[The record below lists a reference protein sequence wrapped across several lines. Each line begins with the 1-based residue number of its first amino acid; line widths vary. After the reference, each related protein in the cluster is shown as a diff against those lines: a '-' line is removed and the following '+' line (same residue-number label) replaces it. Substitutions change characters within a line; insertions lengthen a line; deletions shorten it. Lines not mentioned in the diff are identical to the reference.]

1 METKPL
7 FKTINAALSFE
18 VGGQIINAVNSS
30 SITIPTGEITIIF
43 GPSGSGKSSLLNM
56 ISGLQPPS
64 VGKLRYKD
72 VELYDKTPNEL
83 ALYRANDLGIV
94 YQTNYWVKSLNV
106 IENVALPLYFL
117 GKSQAEAHK
126 LALES
131 LKRVDMGGYE
141 RKNPSL
147 LSGGEQQRIAMAR
160 ALVSNPP
167 VIIADE
173 PTGNLDS
180 KNGDMIIDLLKK
192 INKEQKI
199 TIILVTHNMEYLYM
213 ADHLIE
219 IQDGNVTEIKQA
231 DIQDKVKTML
241 NDAQRRIE
249 SMMEKPR

>member
-18 VGGQIINAVNSS
+18 VGGQIINAVNSAS
-30 SITIPTGEITIIF
+30 VTIPTGEITIIF

-64 VGKLRYKD
+64 IGKLRYKD
-72 VELYDKTPNEL
+72 TELYDRTPNEL
-83 ALYRANDLGIV
+83 ALFRANDLGIV

-117 GKSQAEAHK
+117 GNSQAEAHRI
-126 LALES
+126 ALDS

-141 RKNPSL
+141 KKNPSL

-219 IQDGNVTEIKQA
+219 IQDGTVTEIKQA
-231 DIQDKVKTML
+231 EIHNKVKSML
-241 NDAQRRIE
+241 NDAQHRIE
-249 SMMEKPR
+249 SMMDKPR